1 MTWASRIYFLHDG
14 YQASDAKFN
23 RKDQYRLDRFTA
35 LQLSSL
41 YLKGNIFRRV
51 SRGDW
56 VTDVL
61 KFLKYGTSG
70 PSGKKMVGR
79 ESYTLK

>member
-1 MTWASRIYFLHDG
+1 MTWASRIYFLHDEH
-14 YQASDAKFN
+14 QESDAKFN

-41 YLKGNIFRRV
+41 YLEGNIFRRV

-61 KFLKYGTSG
+61 KFFTYGTSG
-70 PSGKKMVGR
+70 TSGWVNGG
-79 ESYTLK
+79 

>member
-1 MTWASRIYFLHDG
+1 MTWASCIYFLPGG
-14 YQASDAKFN
+14 YQESDAKFN

-41 YLKGNIFRRV
+41 YLEGNIFRRV

-56 VTDVL
+56 VTDAL
-61 KFLKYGTSG
+61 KFFKYGTSG
-70 PSGKKMVGR
+70 PSGEKNGG
-79 ESYTLK
+79 